1 MNELPDGLLRGALRD
16 SASAAAPEVCAD
28 AEAFAAWADGT
39 MSGSERAA
47 FETHA
52 ADCARCQALMAAM
65 ARTEPPPIEIAAA
78 WWRRSP
84 FSWLMPLAVATA
96 ALVVVV
102 HLTRSE
108 RPVSAPAPA
117 IAPQASAAA
126 AAVPPSTAGR
136 EAASSAG
143 SAPASPVAPPRRAL
157 SRSTDALRDG
167 AANRNEAARRDEA
180 ARREEAARHN
190 EAARVATNE
199 PPPAL
204 KTESRAKAAAAADAQ
219 IPITS
224 AAPPPAPR
232 AAPEMMAARDRA
244 AVPLAGANAAIAAPT
259 LIGSPDPESQWRI
272 VHGAI
277 EHSGDG
283 GRTWQAQPLGTTD
296 AIRAGS
302 APDARVCWAVG
313 VGGTVMLTSD
323 GLTWR
328 RIEFPE
334 TVDLAGVRASDA
346 SHATVT
352 TALGRSYVTADGG
365 KTWTRK

>member
-1 MNELPDGLLRGALRD
+1 MNELPDRLLRGALRD

-102 HLTRSE
+102 DLTRSE

-117 IAPQASAAA
+117 IAPQAAAA
-126 AAVPPSTAGR
+126 PAAVPPSTAGR

-143 SAPASPVAPPRRAL
+143 SAPASPPRRAL

-167 AANRNEAARRDEA
+167 A
-180 ARREEAARHN
+180 
-190 EAARVATNE
+190 
-199 PPPAL
+199 
-204 KTESRAKAAAAADAQ
+204 
-219 IPITS
+219 
-224 AAPPPAPR
+224 
-232 AAPEMMAARDRA
+232 
-244 AVPLAGANAAIAAPT
+244 
-259 LIGSPDPESQWRI
+259 
-272 VHGAI
+272 
-277 EHSGDG
+277 
-283 GRTWQAQPLGTTD
+283 
-296 AIRAGS
+296 
-302 APDARVCWAVG
+302 
-313 VGGTVMLTSD
+313 
-323 GLTWR
+323 
-328 RIEFPE
+328 
-334 TVDLAGVRASDA
+334 
-346 SHATVT
+346 
-352 TALGRSYVTADGG
+352 
-365 KTWTRK
+365 